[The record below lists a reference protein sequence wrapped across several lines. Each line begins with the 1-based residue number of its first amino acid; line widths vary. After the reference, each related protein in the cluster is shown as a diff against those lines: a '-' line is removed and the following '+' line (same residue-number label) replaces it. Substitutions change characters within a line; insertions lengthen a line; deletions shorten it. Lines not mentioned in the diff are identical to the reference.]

1 MDIVGLGAQNWD
13 PSPGVGVE
21 EGVHEIL
28 ETYPLDGHSQV
39 EAAGLVDMHPGMKKK
54 YRFNSKDL
62 SIFSCEDFSS
72 GNVLPFNSTHL
83 DLSLAKLNTSKYYGR
98 KLLM

>member
-39 EAAGLVDMHPGMKKK
+39 EAAGLVDMHPEMEK
-54 YRFNSKDL
+54 STD
-62 SIFSCEDFSS
+62 SILKIFCPAMSC
-72 GNVLPFNSTHL
+72 L
-83 DLSLAKLNTSKYYGR
+83 LNA
-98 KLLM
+98 LI

>member
-39 EAAGLVDMHPGMKKK
+39 EAAGLVDMHPEMKKK
-54 YRFNSKDL
+54 HRFNSSVFYPL
-62 SIFSCEDFSS
+62 MFC
-72 GNVLPFNSTHL
+72 L
-83 DLSLAKLNTSKYYGR
+83 LAKVQLSQCNEMRGR
-98 KLLM
+98 TRITVS

>member
-1 MDIVGLGAQNWD
+1 MFKKSKKLAYQVHVEACLVDIVGLGAQNWD

-54 YRFNSKDL
+54 TWIQF
-62 SIFSCEDFSS
+62 
-72 GNVLPFNSTHL
+72 
-83 DLSLAKLNTSKYYGR
+83 
-98 KLLM
+98 

>member
-1 MDIVGLGAQNWD
+1 MFKKSKKLAYQVHVEACLVDIVGLGAQNWD

-39 EAAGLVDMHPGMKKK
+39 EAAGLVDMHPEMEKSTDSNLKI
-54 YRFNSKDL
+54 FL
-62 SIFSCEDFSS
+62 S
-72 GNVLPFNSTHL
+72 GKVLPFKCAHL
-83 DLSLAKLNTSKYYGR
+83 DFLWPS
-98 KLLM
+98 

>member
-1 MDIVGLGAQNWD
+1 MFKKSKKLAYQVHVEACLVDIVGLGAQNWD

-39 EAAGLVDMHPGMKKK
+39 EAAGLVDMHPGMKK
-54 YRFNSKDL
+54 STD
-62 SIFSCEDFSS
+62 SIF
-72 GNVLPFNSTHL
+72 VLQC
-83 DLSLAKLNTSKYYGR
+83 LAFYLHSFRSIFGQAKYL
-98 KLLM
+98 KA

>member
-54 YRFNSKDL
+54 YRLNFKDL
-62 SIFSCEDFSS
+62 FVRQCFDF
-72 GNVLPFNSTHL
+72 
-83 DLSLAKLNTSKYYGR
+83 
-98 KLLM
+98 

>member
-39 EAAGLVDMHPGMKKK
+39 EAAGLVDMHPGMKKNTDSILK
-54 YRFNSKDL
+54 IFRFLAVK
-62 SIFSCEDFSS
+62 IFHPAMSC
-72 GNVLPFNSTHL
+72 
-83 DLSLAKLNTSKYYGR
+83 
-98 KLLM
+98 LLTALI

>member
-39 EAAGLVDMHPGMKKK
+39 EAAGLVDMHPGIKK
-54 YRFNSKDL
+54 YTD
-62 SIFSCEDFSS
+62 SILKIFCPAMFRLLAVKIFHPAMSC
-72 GNVLPFNSTHL
+72 
-83 DLSLAKLNTSKYYGR
+83 
-98 KLLM
+98 LLTALI